1 MKTKNKNIHIY
12 TIKKQ
17 QIHET
22 NNDKWTN
29 AKATTTTNRI
39 EKSKVQKL

>member
-1 MKTKNKNIHIY
+1 MKKKKEY
-12 TIKKQ
+12 THFYNKKQ
-17 QIHET
+17 QIHES

-39 EKSKVQKL
+39 GKSKVQKL